1 MRRFLIKSTLVFT
14 IMLIVMLLL
23 DVLITNNLHHSKA
36 NLIRGINDAYFDST
50 NYDIVVLGSSRGLRH
65 FDTRV
70 LDSMLDVNSYNQGIT
85 GRGIVSQI
93 TKYVIFEKHHGV
105 PKVIIQNIDY
115 CTLKIDDGLYKEQ
128 YLPYLY
134 DKSLFNATRKYEKF
148 RYVDRYIPLI
158 RYAGYEQMIK
168 EGLGLKSKMHSDTW
182 YKGFMPMFAKWN
194 GKVFETVDRIDFSSC
209 DESISIFREHLE
221 KCKEN
226 GVQIIF
232 VYSPLY
238 IGAQLKMDENNKK
251 EMYNTFANIA
261 REFDIPIV
269 SWLDSPICEDT
280 FYFYNATHLNAIGAK
295 KFTQE
300 LSLCIDSL
308 SLLTDCQ

>member
-1 MRRFLIKSTLVFT
+1 
-14 IMLIVMLLL
+14 
-23 DVLITNNLHHSKA
+23 
-36 NLIRGINDAYFDST
+36 
-50 NYDIVVLGSSRGLRH
+50 
-65 FDTRV
+65 
-70 LDSMLDVNSYNQGIT
+70 
-85 GRGIVSQI
+85 
-93 TKYVIFEKHHGV
+93 
-105 PKVIIQNIDY
+105 
-115 CTLKIDDGLYKEQ
+115 
-128 YLPYLY
+128 
-134 DKSLFNATRKYEKF
+134 
-148 RYVDRYIPLI
+148 
-158 RYAGYEQMIK
+158 
-168 EGLGLKSKMHSDTW
+168 
-182 YKGFMPMFAKWN
+182 MFAKWN

-221 KCKEN
+221 KCKEK

-308 SLLTDCQ
+308 GLLTDCQ